1 MIAKKKFIQELKEK
15 NMFWSYDADAKIN
28 DVVLIEQTLIYGE
41 VDDIKNL
48 FLILDRG
55 KIRKVWEQRIVPIN
69 NYYKM
74 NYYLGKIFFD
84 IKNIEKFIK
93 EKSFVNSRYERI
105 KKFIR

>member
-1 MIAKKKFIQELKEK
+1 
-15 NMFWSYDADAKIN
+15 MFWSYDADAKIN

-69 NYYKM
+69 N
-74 NYYLGKIFFD
+74 
-84 IKNIEKFIK
+84 
-93 EKSFVNSRYERI
+93 
-105 KKFIR
+105 